1 MPSINFNPAGITAL
15 QNFNLAQSNLSRTQ
29 SQIATGKRVQN
40 AQDDP
45 AALATSQRLTA
56 QKNGVGVG
64 IDNSKAADK
73 MLATADK
80 ALSNMQDILQNM
92 RQLAVKA
99 SNDAT
104 TDADR
109 TNYQKQINDYRKELD
124 RIARDTKYK
133 ERHLLNGDVKD
144 SVAAKDAAATVLTN
158 IAVNESSVQGA
169 SGGATNLIS
178 ELTNHAVTVSKT
190 GNNLD
195 VTFQIKLVANGN
207 SVDAQIFASNQSFT
221 AGVAATPLTTISDV
235 GASGG
240 KDVNMA
246 GETGYSATGLTFHLN
261 QVDASNDVGKT
272 AVLRITSYDA
282 GVTEDKSVAFQVGA
296 NAGEEMTIGV
306 GDMSSYGLRIT
317 KLDVSSSLGAKNS
330 VSMIDDAID
339 KLSDERS
346 KIGSLQNRLQVGIS
360 NNETYKAN
368 LEGALAQEVDV
379 NYAEAVLQQT
389 IDQVKQQA
397 SLAMLTQANQSQQA
411 VLGLLQ

>member
-1 MPSINFNPAGITAL
+1 MPSINYNPAGIIAL
-15 QNFNLAQSNLSRTQ
+15 QNFNLAQTNLSKTQ
-29 SQIATGKRVQN
+29 SQIATGKRVQS

-64 IDNSKAADK
+64 IENSKAADK
-73 MLATADK
+73 LLSTADK
-80 ALSNMQDILQNM
+80 ALSNMQDILQSM

-109 TNYQKQINDYRKELD
+109 LNYQKQVDDYRKELD
-124 RIARDTKYK
+124 RIARDTRYK
-133 ERHLLNGDVKD
+133 ERHLLNGDIKN
-144 SVAAKDAAATVLTN
+144 SAALKNAAGTILTN
-158 IAVNESSVQGA
+158 IGVNESTLQGTA
-169 SGGATNLIS
+169 STSLIQDIGAGS
-178 ELTNHAVTVSKT
+178 VTV
-190 GNNLD
+190 NNTTNTYD

-207 SVDAQIFASNQSFT
+207 SVDAQIYASDSIGSYGAT
-221 AGVAATPLTTISDV
+221 ALTTIANVNAATGQDV
-235 GASGG
+235 DLTSFYANS
-240 KDVNMA
+240 
-246 GETGYSATGLTFHLN
+246 GLTFHLN
-261 QVDASNDVGKT
+261 QVDASADVGKT

-282 GVTEDKSVAFQVGA
+282 GVTEDKSIAFQIGA
-296 NAGEEMTIGV
+296 NAGEEMLIGV

-317 KLDVSSSLGAKNS
+317 QLDVKTSLASKNS

-339 KLSDERS
+339 RITNERS
-346 KIGSLQNRLQVGIS
+346 KIGSMQNRLQVSIS
-360 NNETYKAN
+360 NSETYKAN
-368 LEGALAQEVDV
+368 LEGALAQELDV

-411 VLGLLQ
+411 VLSLLQ

>member
-15 QNFNLAQSNLSRTQ
+15 QNFNLAQTNLSRTQ
-29 SQIATGKRVQN
+29 SQIATGKRVQS

-64 IDNSKAADK
+64 IENSKAADK

-80 ALSNMQDILQNM
+80 SLSNMQDIMQSM

-133 ERHLLNGDVKD
+133 ERHLLNGDMKD
-144 SVAAKDAAATVLTN
+144 TVAAKDASATVLTN
-158 IAVNESSVQGA
+158 IAVNESSIQGTK
-169 SGGATNLIS
+169 ATNLVS
-178 ELTNHAVTVSKT
+178 ELTNHAVTVSKS

-207 SVDAQIFASNQSFT
+207 SVDAQIFASNQT
-221 AGVAATPLTTISDV
+221 NTPGVAATPLTTIAGV
-235 GASGG
+235 NASGG
-240 KDVNMA
+240 KQVDISSV
-246 GETGYSATGLTFHLN
+246 TGYSASGLSFQLN
-261 QVDASNDVGKT
+261 QVDASTDVGKT
-272 AVLRITSYDA
+272 AVLRITSHDA

-306 GDMSSYGLRIT
+306 GDMSSTGLRIA
-317 KLDVSSSLGAKNS
+317 KLDVSSSLAAKNS
-330 VSMIDDAID
+330 VSMIDDAINRI
-339 KLSDERS
+339 SDERA

>member
-15 QNFNLAQSNLSRTQ
+15 QNFNLAQTNLSRTQ
-29 SQIATGKRVQN
+29 SQIATGRRVQS

-64 IDNSKAADK
+64 IENSKAADK
-73 MLATADK
+73 MLSTADK

-104 TDADR
+104 TDTDR

-133 ERHLLNGDVKD
+133 ERHLLNGDIKD
-144 SVAAKDAAATVLTN
+144 SAKATNATGAVLTN
-158 IAVNESSVQGA
+158 IAVNESSLQGA
-169 SGGATNLIS
+169 TGGATNLVKT
-178 ELTNHAVTVSKT
+178 LTNAAITVSNT
-190 GNNLD
+190 GNTFD
-195 VTFQIKLVANGN
+195 VTFQIKLVANGS
-207 SVDAQIFASNQSFT
+207 SVDAQIFASDSVGNYGAT
-221 AGVAATPLTTISDV
+221 ALTTISDV
-235 GASGG
+235 NASGG
-240 KDVNMA
+240 KSVD
-246 GETGYSATGLTFHLN
+246 LTSYYASSGIKFDLN

-272 AVLRITSYDA
+272 AVLRVTSYDK
-282 GVTEDKSVAFQVGA
+282 GNSDDKSVAFQVGA

-317 KLDVSSSLGAKNS
+317 KLDVSSSLAAKNS
-330 VSMIDDAID
+330 VSMIDDAINQI
-339 KLSDERS
+339 SDERS

>member
-1 MPSINFNPAGITAL
+1 MPSINYNPAGIIAL
-15 QNFNLAQSNLSRTQ
+15 QNFNLAQTNLSKTQ
-29 SQIATGKRVQN
+29 SQIATGKRVQS

-64 IDNSKAADK
+64 IENSRAADK
-73 MLATADK
+73 LLSTADK
-80 ALSNMQDILQNM
+80 ALSNMQDILQSM

-109 TNYQKQINDYRKELD
+109 LNYQKQVDDYRKELD
-124 RIARDTKYK
+124 RIARDTRYK
-133 ERHLLNGDVKD
+133 ERHLLNGDIK
-144 SVAAKDAAATVLTN
+144 SSAALKNAAGTILTN
-158 IAVNESSVQGA
+158 IGVNESTLQGTA
-169 SGGATNLIS
+169 STSLIRDIGAGS
-178 ELTNHAVTVSKT
+178 VTVNT
-190 GNNLD
+190 TTNTYD

-207 SVDAQIFASNQSFT
+207 SVDAQIYASDSIGSYGAT
-221 AGVAATPLTTISDV
+221 ALTTIANVNAATGQDV
-235 GASGG
+235 
-240 KDVNMA
+240 DL
-246 GETGYSATGLTFHLN
+246 TGFYANSGLTFHLN
-261 QVDASNDVGKT
+261 QVDASADVGKT

-282 GVTEDKSVAFQVGA
+282 GVTEDKSIAFQIGA
-296 NAGEEMTIGV
+296 NAGEEMLIGI

-317 KLDVSSSLGAKNS
+317 QLDVKTSLASKNS

-339 KLSDERS
+339 RITNERS
-346 KIGSLQNRLQVGIS
+346 KIGSMQNRLQVSIS
-360 NNETYKAN
+360 NSETYKAN
-368 LEGALAQEVDV
+368 LEGALAQELDV

-411 VLGLLQ
+411 VLSLLQ

>member
-15 QNFNLAQSNLSRTQ
+15 QNFNLAQTNLSRTQ

-64 IDNSKAADK
+64 IENSKAADK
-73 MLATADK
+73 MLSTADK

-133 ERHLLNGDVKD
+133 ERHLLNGDIKN
-144 SVAAKDAAATVLTN
+144 SVAATDASAKVLTN
-158 IAVNESSVQGA
+158 IAVNESSLQGA
-169 SGGATNLIS
+169 SGGSTNLIKT
-178 ELTNHAVTVSKT
+178 LTNGAVTVDKAANT
-190 GNNLD
+190 FD
-195 VTFQIKLVANGN
+195 ITFQVKLVANGS
-207 SVDAQIFASNQSFT
+207 SVDAQIFASDSIGSYGAT
-221 AGVAATPLTTISDV
+221 ALTTISDV
-235 GASGG
+235 NASGG
-240 KDVNMA
+240 KSVD
-246 GETGYSATGLTFHLN
+246 LTSYYASSGIKFDLN

-272 AVLRITSYDA
+272 AVLRVTSYDA
-282 GVTEDKSVAFQVGA
+282 GTTDDKSVAFQVGA

-339 KLSDERS
+339 KLSNERS

>member
-1 MPSINFNPAGITAL
+1 MPSINYNPAGIIAL
-15 QNFNLAQSNLSRTQ
+15 QNFNLAQTNLSKTQ
-29 SQIATGKRVQN
+29 SQIATGKRVQS

-64 IDNSKAADK
+64 IENSKAADK
-73 MLATADK
+73 LLSTADK
-80 ALSNMQDILQNM
+80 ALSNMQDILQSM

-109 TNYQKQINDYRKELD
+109 LNYQKQVDDYRKELD
-124 RIARDTKYK
+124 RIARDTRYK
-133 ERHLLNGDVKD
+133 ERHLLNGDIKN
-144 SVAAKDAAATVLTN
+144 SAALKNAAGKILTN
-158 IAVNESSVQGA
+158 IGVNESTLQGTA
-169 SGGATNLIS
+169 STSLIQDIGAGS
-178 ELTNHAVTVSKT
+178 VTV
-190 GNNLD
+190 NNTTNTYD

-207 SVDAQIFASNQSFT
+207 SVDAQIYASDSIGSYGAT
-221 AGVAATPLTTISDV
+221 ALTTIANVNAATGQDV
-235 GASGG
+235 DLTSFYANS
-240 KDVNMA
+240 
-246 GETGYSATGLTFHLN
+246 GLTFHLN
-261 QVDASNDVGKT
+261 QVDASADVGKT

-282 GVTEDKSVAFQVGA
+282 GVTEDKSIAFQIGA
-296 NAGEEMTIGV
+296 NAGEEMLIGV

-317 KLDVSSSLGAKNS
+317 QLDVKTSLASKNS

-339 KLSDERS
+339 RITNERS
-346 KIGSLQNRLQVGIS
+346 KIGSMQNRLQVSIS
-360 NNETYKAN
+360 NSETYKAN
-368 LEGALAQEVDV
+368 LEGALAQELDV

-411 VLGLLQ
+411 VLSLLQ

>member
-15 QNFNLAQSNLSRTQ
+15 QNFNLAQTNLSRTQ
-29 SQIATGKRVQN
+29 SQIATGKRVQS

-64 IDNSKAADK
+64 IENSKAADK

-80 ALSNMQDILQNM
+80 SLSNMQDIMQSM

-133 ERHLLNGDVKD
+133 ERHLLNGDMKD
-144 SVAAKDAAATVLTN
+144 TAAAKDATATVLTN
-158 IAVNESSVQGA
+158 IAVNESSIQGTK
-169 SGGATNLIS
+169 ATNLVS
-178 ELTNHAVTVSKT
+178 ELTNHAVTVSKS

-207 SVDAQIFASNQSFT
+207 SVDAQIFASNQT
-221 AGVAATPLTTISDV
+221 TTPGVAATPLTTIAGV
-235 GASGG
+235 NASGG
-240 KDVNMA
+240 KDVNIGAQA
-246 GETGYSATGLTFHLN
+246 GYTASGLTFHLN
-261 QVDASNDVGKT
+261 QVDASTDVGKT
-272 AVLRITSYDA
+272 AVLRITSQDA

-306 GDMSSYGLRIT
+306 GDMSSTGLRIA
-317 KLDVSSSLGAKNS
+317 KLDVSSSLAAKNS
-330 VSMIDDAID
+330 VSMIDDAINRI
-339 KLSDERS
+339 SDERA

>member
-15 QNFNLAQSNLSRTQ
+15 QNFNLAQTNLSRTQ

-64 IDNSKAADK
+64 IENSKAADK
-73 MLATADK
+73 MLSTADK
-80 ALSNMQDILQNM
+80 ALSNMQDIMQSM

-133 ERHLLNGDVKD
+133 ERHLLNGDMKD
-144 SVAAKDAAATVLTN
+144 TAAAKDATATVLTN
-158 IAVNESSVQGA
+158 IAVNESSIQGTA
-169 SGGATNLIS
+169 ATNLIS
-178 ELTNHAVTVSKT
+178 ELTNHAVTISKA

-207 SVDAQIFASNQSFT
+207 SVDAQIFASNQTST
-221 AGVAATPLTTISDV
+221 PGVAATPLTTISGV
-235 GASGG
+235 NVSGG
-240 KDVNMA
+240 KDVDISA
-246 GETGYSATGLTFHLN
+246 VTGYSSSGLKFHLN
-261 QVDASNDVGKT
+261 QVDSSTDVGKT
-272 AVLRITSYDA
+272 AVLRITSYDK

-306 GDMSSYGLRIT
+306 GDMSSTGLRIA
-317 KLDVSSSLGAKNS
+317 KLDVSSSLAAKNS
-330 VSMIDDAID
+330 VSMIDDAINRI
-339 KLSDERS
+339 SDERA
-346 KIGSLQNRLQVGIS
+346 KIGSLQNRLQVSIS